1 MLPSLIQ
8 CHYFVPVGLGRLVG
22 RERPA
27 PFWYYVWRSVSFAWC
42 PFLQEVVGVVC
53 LMAGTNNIIEKQ
65 QHILLHIVKRSI
77 MALATEA
84 SIPTTLYTKTR
95 SILRR
100 LDHVE
105 SCLSSRVARHRR
117 RATNILDV
125 TSSTR
130 RTHVRY
136 VILLFIT
143 YC

>member
-27 PFWYYVWRSVSFAWC
+27 PFWYYVWRSVSFVWC
-42 PFLQEVVGVVC
+42 PFLQEVGGVC
-53 LMAGTNNIIEKQ
+53 LLDGRKQNILRIN
-65 QHILLHIVKRSI
+65 ILLHNIVKRSI